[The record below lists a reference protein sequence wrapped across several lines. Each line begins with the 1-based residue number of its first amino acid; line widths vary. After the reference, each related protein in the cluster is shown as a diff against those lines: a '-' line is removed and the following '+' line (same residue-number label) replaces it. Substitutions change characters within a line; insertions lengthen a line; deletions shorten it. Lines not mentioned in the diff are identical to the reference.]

1 MEINTLIIVV
11 TFNSEVFIEKCLKS
25 ITSSSFNRWF
35 LAVLDNN
42 SRDLT
47 INKVSQFVSSSKK
60 LNGANF
66 KLIKLNANIGFAAA
80 VNHVVFNL
88 LLRGQIPL
96 QDQHKLTGGPEP
108 AAQIEYLIL
117 LNPDLYLDE
126 TALDN
131 LIMPFENNVYKDN
144 GIKAGAVG
152 GIIFDYA
159 GESIQHA
166 GGNFKDN
173 FLTFHSRQG
182 EVAPDMAVP
191 YRPNSKDTVAFLEEA
206 QYVTGALFATKLE
219 YFRSLGGFDPGYKP
233 LYFEE
238 LDYCLKL
245 KKLSLKIFVSPNSTA
260 RHFEGGSVK
269 IFSSKFYKYY
279 HKNRIRCAII
289 NYSCRDFFK
298 LFIREELKWL
308 KTAAAKE
315 QSRALLY
322 AYFYNLLFLACN
334 LIVKIRNY
342 LIISKLIFF

>member
-11 TFNSEVFIEKCLKS
+11 TFNSEAFIEKCLGS
-25 ITSSSFNRWF
+25 IMSSSFNRWF
-35 LAVLDNN
+35 LVVLDNN

-47 INKVSQFVSSSKK
+47 IDKVNQFVSSSKK
-60 LNGANF
+60 LNSANF
-66 KLIKLNANIGFAAA
+66 KLIKLNKNVGFAAA
-80 VNHVVFNL
+80 VNHVVH
-88 LLRGQIPL
+88 L
-96 QDQHKLTGGPEP
+96 QNQQELIGRLEP
-108 AAQIEYLIL
+108 AMQIKYLIL
-117 LNPDLYLDE
+117 LNPDLYLEE
-126 TALDN
+126 TALNN
-131 LIMPFENNVYKDN
+131 LIMPFEKIPYKDN
-144 GIKAGAVG
+144 ERNAGAVG
-152 GIIFDYA
+152 GIIFDYV
-159 GESIQHA
+159 GKSIQHA

-182 EVAPDMAVP
+182 EVPSDMLIP
-191 YRPNSKDTVAFLEEA
+191 YWTYPKDSGVFLEEA

-260 RHFEGGSVK
+260 RHFEGGSVEK
-269 IFSSKFYKYY
+269 FSSKFYKYY

-298 LFIREELKWL
+298 LFIREELRWL

-334 LIVKIRNY
+334 LIAKIRNY

>member
-11 TFNSEVFIEKCLKS
+11 TFNSETFIEKCLGS
-25 ITSSSFNRWF
+25 IISSSFNRWF
-35 LAVLDNN
+35 LVVLDNN

-47 INKVSQFVSSSKK
+47 IKKVNQFVSSSKK
-60 LNGANF
+60 LNSINF

-80 VNHVVFNL
+80 VNHVVH
-88 LLRGQIPL
+88 L
-96 QDQHKLTGGPEP
+96 QNQHKLIDRPKP
-108 AAQIEYLIL
+108 AMQIEYLIL
-117 LNPDLYLDE
+117 LNPDLYLEE

-131 LIMPFENNVYKDN
+131 LIMPFEKNLYKNNER
-144 GIKAGAVG
+144 KAGAVG
-152 GIIFDYA
+152 GIIFDYL
-159 GESIQHA
+159 GKSIQHA

-182 EVAPDMAVP
+182 EVMSDMAIP
-191 YRPNSKDTVAFLEEA
+191 CRASSKDSGTFLEEA
-206 QYVTGALFATKLE
+206 QYVTGALFATKLK
-219 YFRSLGGFDPGYKP
+219 YFRSLGGFDSGYKP

-245 KKLSLKIFVSPNSTA
+245 KKLSLKIFVNPNCTA
-260 RHFEGGSVK
+260 RHFEGGSVEK
-269 IFSSKFYKYY
+269 FSSKFYKYY

-315 QSRALLY
+315 QNKALLY
-322 AYFYNLLFLACN
+322 AYFYNSLFLACN

>member
-11 TFNSEVFIEKCLKS
+11 TFNSEAFIEKCLES
-25 ITSSSFNRWF
+25 IISSSFNRWF
-35 LAVLDNN
+35 LVVLDNN

-47 INKVSQFVSSSKK
+47 INKVNQFVSSLKK

-66 KLIKLNANIGFAAA
+66 KLIKLNKNIGFAAA
-80 VNHVVFNL
+80 VNHVVH
-88 LLRGQIPL
+88 L
-96 QDQHKLTGGPEP
+96 QNRQELIGGPDP

-117 LNPDLYLDE
+117 LNPDLYLEE
-126 TALDN
+126 TALNN
-131 LIMPFENNVYKDN
+131 LIMPFEKTPYKDSKRN
-144 GIKAGAVG
+144 AGAVG

-159 GESIQHA
+159 GKSIQHA

-182 EVAPDMAVP
+182 EVPPDMAVSCRAHSNEP
-191 YRPNSKDTVAFLEEA
+191 GVFLEEA

-219 YFRSLGGFDPGYKP
+219 YFRSLGGFDPGYRP

-260 RHFEGGSVK
+260 RHFEGGSVEK
-269 IFSSKFYKYY
+269 FSSKFYKYY

-315 QSRALLY
+315 QSRPLLY

-342 LIISKLIFF
+342 LIMSKLIFF

>member
-11 TFNSEVFIEKCLKS
+11 TFNSETFIEKCLES
-25 ITSSSFNRWF
+25 IVSSSFNRWF
-35 LAVLDNN
+35 LVVLDNN

-47 INKVSQFVSSSKK
+47 VNKVKQFVNSSIKI
-60 LNGANF
+60 NRGNF
-66 KLIKLNANIGFAAA
+66 KLIRLYKNIGFAAA
-80 VNHVVFNL
+80 VNHVVH
-88 LLRGQIPL
+88 L
-96 QDQHKLTGGPEP
+96 QNQQKLIGRPEP
-108 AAQIEYLIL
+108 AMQIEYLIL
-117 LNPDLYLDE
+117 LNPDLCLEE

-131 LIMPFENNVYKDN
+131 LIMPFEKNPYKGN
-144 GIKAGAVG
+144 ERNAGAVG

-159 GESIQHA
+159 GKSIQHA

-173 FLTFHSRQG
+173 FLTFHSMQD
-182 EVAPDMAVP
+182 EIPSDTTIP
-191 YRPNSKDTVAFLEEA
+191 YRMHSKDWGAFLKEA

-219 YFRSLGGFDPGYKP
+219 YFRSLGGFDPGYRP

-260 RHFEGGSVK
+260 RHFEGGSVEK
-269 IFSSKFYKYY
+269 FSSKFYKYY

-315 QSRALLY
+315 QSRPLLY

-342 LIISKLIFF
+342 LIMSKLIFF

>member
-1 MEINTLIIVV
+1 M
-11 TFNSEVFIEKCLKS
+11 
-25 ITSSSFNRWF
+25 
-35 LAVLDNN
+35 
-42 SRDLT
+42 
-47 INKVSQFVSSSKK
+47 
-60 LNGANF
+60 
-66 KLIKLNANIGFAAA
+66 
-80 VNHVVFNL
+80 
-88 LLRGQIPL
+88 
-96 QDQHKLTGGPEP
+96 
-108 AAQIEYLIL
+108 
-117 LNPDLYLDE
+117 
-126 TALDN
+126 
-131 LIMPFENNVYKDN
+131 
-144 GIKAGAVG
+144 G

-159 GESIQHA
+159 GKSIQHA

-182 EVAPDMAVP
+182 EAAPDIAAP
-191 YRPNSKDTVAFLEEA
+191 YRVHSNGPGVFLEEA

-245 KKLSLKIFVSPNSTA
+245 KKLSLKIFVSPNSIA

-342 LIISKLIFF
+342 LIMSKLIFF